1 MNILN
6 KIYSLLILIVI
17 VLAVIAFIDRSKKI
31 DYSTLLFTSEP
42 LRVREIYLKNGNSDD
57 YGNFNYP
64 NPEYFAWKQ
73 SEPSSD
79 NRFLNF
85 PDSLSVTYF
94 SYTDSLFYHSNVS
107 IRDFNPEAWK
117 EYKKAGEYNTF
128 SLGIANKGW
137 IILWCTNDSKG
148 TTLLLKTQLKPVE
161 PGPQDLYY
169 IRQYNKQEYI
179 TEMFDNLS
187 DSIRLNIKNHY
198 YNTDY
203 QDSTDYSL
211 KP

>member
-42 LRVREIYLKNGNSDD
+42 LRVREIYLRNGNSDD

-79 NRFLNF
+79 NRF
-85 PDSLSVTYF
+85 
-94 SYTDSLFYHSNVS
+94 
-107 IRDFNPEAWK
+107 
-117 EYKKAGEYNTF
+117 
-128 SLGIANKGW
+128 
-137 IILWCTNDSKG
+137 
-148 TTLLLKTQLKPVE
+148 
-161 PGPQDLYY
+161 
-169 IRQYNKQEYI
+169 
-179 TEMFDNLS
+179 
-187 DSIRLNIKNHY
+187 
-198 YNTDY
+198 
-203 QDSTDYSL
+203 
-211 KP
+211 